1 MLIDIWHRLA
11 SATYKPGHT
20 FVSAQAVQAVAKMT
34 KAVLSKLSEQKVA
47 RLVFFMEKLVACRPA
62 NPNLNLAIAGILR
75 LVLKQHPAME
85 ARSTSCKSISKTLCE
100 ENGAPGSKMLTRPL
114 MALVNLY
121 TGTGQPL
128 ATSQNSPLENMPE
141 VSRKYGEDVIARK
154 ISRHV
159 NGDINIKDI
168 PSIESSME
176 VESSDEGVSQPME
189 GLKMVDSEVRRTKR
203 ASPSSTSSSLAG
215 KENKD
220 PEDGSSPHNKKSR
233 LSPEEEVPHLSIF
246 TDIQR

>member
-1 MLIDIWHRLA
+1 
-11 SATYKPGHT
+11 
-20 FVSAQAVQAVAKMT
+20 
-34 KAVLSKLSEQKVA
+34 
-47 RLVFFMEKLVACRPA
+47 
-62 NPNLNLAIAGILR
+62 
-75 LVLKQHPAME
+75 
-85 ARSTSCKSISKTLCE
+85 
-100 ENGAPGSKMLTRPL
+100 MLTRPL

-128 ATSQNSPLENMPE
+128 AMSENPSLENMLE
-141 VSRKYGEDVIARK
+141 VSREYGEDVIAEK

-159 NGDINIKDI
+159 NRDINIKDI

-203 ASPSSTSSSLAG
+203 ASPSSTSGSLAG

-220 PEDGSSPHNKKSR
+220 PMDGSSPHNKKSR
-233 LSPEEEVPHLSIF
+233 LSPEEEVPHLSFF

>member
-1 MLIDIWHRLA
+1 MG
-11 SATYKPGHT
+11 KG
-20 FVSAQAVQAVAKMT
+20 
-34 KAVLSKLSEQKVA
+34 
-47 RLVFFMEKLVACRPA
+47 
-62 NPNLNLAIAGILR
+62 
-75 LVLKQHPAME
+75 
-85 ARSTSCKSISKTLCE
+85 
-100 ENGAPGSKMLTRPL
+100 
-114 MALVNLY
+114 
-121 TGTGQPL
+121 
-128 ATSQNSPLENMPE
+128 
-141 VSRKYGEDVIARK
+141 GEDVIAKK

-168 PSIESSME
+168 PSIASSME

-203 ASPSSTSSSLAG
+203 ASPSSTSGSLAG

-233 LSPEEEVPHLSIF
+233 LSPEEEVPHLYVF